1 MNTEVFSRAPLAATR
16 AVEVATLNHEIRAQ
30 PHGLLVH
37 AVNDDDK
44 AGADFLFARPD
55 ASALQPAIATLQT
68 GSSCV
73 PSVVQPTVDAMSPT
87 AAFQAPSRAAF
98 PAASCIS
105 DEDASGSIDLQLSP
119 GGVPVGRSL
128 GSYLHGAP
136 HHRSGDLE
144 IYVKTLSGNTITLAV
159 RSSDSIDVVKTQVQD
174 KEGIPP
180 DRQSLIFAG
189 KLLVNSQTLGNY
201 GICNKHVLHLSVC
214 LLGGMQACADGD
226 SNISDELRGS
236 ITQLTQND
244 PRMTSLYL
252 TGEFH

>member
-1 MNTEVFSRAPLAATR
+1 MNTEVFSRAPLAATG
-16 AVEVATLNHEIRAQ
+16 AIEVTTLDHEIRAQ
-30 PHGLLVH
+30 PRGFLVH
-37 AVNDDDK
+37 VVNDDDK
-44 AGADFLFARPD
+44 AGADFLFARPE

-68 GSSCV
+68 GSLCV

-87 AAFQAPSRAAF
+87 AVFQAPSRAAF
-98 PAASCIS
+98 PAVSCIS
-105 DEDASGSIDLQLSP
+105 DEDASTSIDLQLSP
-119 GGVPVGRSL
+119 GGVPVGRSH

-136 HHRSGDLE
+136 HHRSGDME
-144 IYVKTLSGNTITLAV
+144 VYVKTLSGNTITLAV

-201 GICNKHVLHLSVC
+201 GIRNQQVLHLSAC
-214 LLGGMQACADGD
+214 LLGGMQAYADED
-226 SNISDELRGS
+226 SKISDELRDH
-236 ITQLTQND
+236 ITRLTQND

-252 TGEFH
+252 SGEFD